1 MEPIKITLAAA
12 RVNAGLTQLEVASL
26 MKVSKQT
33 ICNWE
38 SGKTSPD
45 VAQARRLS
53 DIYKMPLDYIF
64 LPS

>member
-1 MEPIKITLAAA
+1 MEPIRITLAAA

-38 SGKTSPD
+38 SGKTAPD
-45 VAQARRLS
+45 IAQARKLS
-53 DIYKMPLDYIF
+53 DIYKMPLDNIF